1 MRNEDIVS
9 AFHTRIKE
17 IKQKHS
23 NRQFNVLPD
32 QKEVKDGN
40 RFVAVIDSI
49 SSMPGVLL
57 PWKELVKV
65 CQEEGVWT
73 IIDAAHSI
81 GQEVNKINYGF
92 PQLSHNDTSSS
103 ISTSERSNQIFGCQ
117 IVTNGSIQSEVV
129 LSYTCHVGMHQSI
142 SS

>member
-1 MRNEDIVS
+1 MRNEEIIS

-17 IKQKHS
+17 LKKKHS
-23 NRQFNVLPD
+23 DRQFNILPD
-32 QKEVKDGN
+32 QKELNSGN

-81 GQEVNKINYGF
+81 GQEVK
-92 PQLSHNDTSSS
+92 
-103 ISTSERSNQIFGCQ
+103 
-117 IVTNGSIQSEVV
+117 
-129 LSYTCHVGMHQSI
+129 
-142 SS
+142 